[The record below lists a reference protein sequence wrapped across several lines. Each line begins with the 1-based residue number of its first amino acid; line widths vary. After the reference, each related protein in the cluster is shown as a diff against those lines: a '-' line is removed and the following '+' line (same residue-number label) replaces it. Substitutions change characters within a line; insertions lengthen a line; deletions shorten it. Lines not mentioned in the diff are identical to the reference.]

1 MGEVFQTLD
10 IVFFFTALIGVM
22 VIGLIA
28 GRKEETSEDY
38 FLAGRTIPWWGVAG
52 SIYGS
57 NVSANHMVGMM
68 GVGFSIGFFQSHFEL
83 GAILGLMVLCYF
95 FLPVYRRLGVYTLS
109 EYLGK
114 RYDDRSRVS
123 YAIIMVIIMAVV
135 QMVPG
140 LYIGSRTICVLLGG
154 DAVEEV
160 AQPAAT
166 QHAAVESEVE
176 SEVES
181 ADTTASN
188 TADDDAPASSGKV
201 AGSTETAP
209 TKTKVKFHYY
219 ALFVILLAGIS
230 AAYTIF
236 GGLKAVVW
244 TDFMQ
249 SMLLLVAGIAIAI
262 LTFKELGGWG
272 EMMRL
277 DQAEARNVQRMHV
290 YLPSNNPDLP
300 WTGVLTGLFAM
311 HCFYWGTNQFIVQRA
326 LGARSDSDAN
336 LGIIAAGFLKLLIP
350 FFAIAPGV
358 AAFYLFRDKM
368 PDRTISPDA
377 VFPEL
382 VMYVIPAGYG
392 LVGIIGAGLIGA
404 ILSSIDSMMN
414 SAATI
419 VTMDIYQKYINPN
432 ATDKQL
438 IRAGRISIIGFVLL
452 ATLLALFIM
461 DPNSDKNFFLQIV
474 NYQNY
479 LTPGILVAFFMG
491 MFWKRGT
498 ATGAFC
504 AIIAGVVLSWAAV
517 EVYDSQYGMPR
528 PFYDVL
534 AGQTTVE
541 EININ
546 KLPDRYTK
554 MSHDELRPVIEGLS
568 SKFTSVS
575 RTFGPSLNFF
585 HRVVFVIPLSA
596 LLHII
601 VSMMT
606 RPDEEKSR
614 LNWTDVGGHR
624 PSDLRNLVVQILGT
638 IAIFAVLA
646 VLMVYETITP
656 GAASCLAG
664 VVTFASF
671 QRHISLNR
679 RTTVDDS
686 GAESVVPLPSDDRFW
701 ASLLCSAAVFLHY
714 FYY

>member
-166 QHAAVESEVE
+166 QHAA
-176 SEVES
+176 VES

-664 VVTFASF
+664 IVTFASF